1 MDLYQLAKFP
11 IFFTKCLDMKLQSN
25 IKNLIG
31 VRDICIYS
39 HIVRY
44 EDCVLYNQIVSYSL
58 WLLLNI

>member
-1 MDLYQLAKFP
+1 MDLYQLVKFP

-25 IKNLIG
+25 IKHLIG
-31 VRDICIYS
+31 LRDICIYS

-44 EDCVLYNQIVSYSL
+44 EDWVLYSQVVSYSL